1 MTKRSV
7 YRVKAIGLV
16 LHVLFLSSC
25 VSPKGERTQTAD
37 STVPSARSGMIVIT
51 ARSPGAP
58 AVPPSG
64 TVVIP
69 ADQRKAGQAL
79 TLRGRVVIVGS
90 EPHPGVII
98 RGEKGAEEW
107 PVVSPEAGKQIW
119 NLQGYTVEFTGTLLE
134 DGSFQPLSWKIVN

>member
-1 MTKRSV
+1 MKIRSV
-7 YRVKAIGLV
+7 YRIKAIGVV
-16 LHVLFLSSC
+16 LLVLFLFSC
-25 VSPKGERTQTAD
+25 VSPKPAPNPGR
-37 STVPSARSGMIVIT
+37 IVLT

-69 ADQRKAGQAL
+69 ADQRKDGQAL

-98 RGEKGAEEW
+98 SSGNGTEEW
-107 PVVSPEAGKQIW
+107 PVVSPEAGEQIW
-119 NLQGYTVEFTGTLLE
+119 DLQGYTVEFTGTLLE